1 MKRYIATL
9 MLLAACASAQA
20 REVFPLNEGWRF
32 FFKSENSSDNARH
45 VTLPHTWNTDTGG
58 TGYFLETTA
67 NYQNN
72 MYIPAEWATKRL
84 FVKFYGV
91 QSVADVFVNGYYVG
105 GHKGGGTAFALE
117 ITDKIRFGSDNAL
130 LVVVSNNYCDDVLP
144 TSTDMNLYGGIYREA
159 ELILTEKTA
168 VSPLYLGSDGIL
180 VRQNSVG
187 EDRVE
192 GEAEIHLVTGRRR
205 ASTGNPSRFP
215 SRSTPPGCG
224 APPTRPSTGYR

>member
-9 MLLAACASAQA
+9 LLLAICASTQA

-67 NYQNN
+67 NYQND

-91 QSVADVFVNGYYVG
+91 QSVADVFVNGYHVGEHRAQPGEPVG
-105 GHKGGGTAFALE
+105 GAVLQRYCAGLGALNGGQRGAA
-117 ITDKIRFGSDNAL
+117 KVL
-130 LVVVSNNYCDDVLP
+130 LGQKRHSGHAARQRDYIVARS
-144 TSTDMNLYGGIYREA
+144 GGEQVAHGRRA
-159 ELILTEKTA
+159 HLA
-168 VSPLYLGSDGIL
+168 HASGDL
-180 VRQNSVG
+180 VAG
-187 EDRVE
+187 GVE
-192 GEAEIHLVTGRRR
+192 GDV
-205 ASTGNPSRFP
+205 S
-215 SRSTPPGCG
+215 
-224 APPTRPSTGYR
+224 

>member
-9 MLLAACASAQA
+9 LLLAICASTQA

-67 NYQNN
+67 NYQND

-168 VSPLYLGSDGIL
+168 V
-180 VRQNSVG
+180 
-187 EDRVE
+187 
-192 GEAEIHLVTGRRR
+192 
-205 ASTGNPSRFP
+205 
-215 SRSTPPGCG
+215 
-224 APPTRPSTGYR
+224 

>member
-9 MLLAACASAQA
+9 LLLAICASTQA

-45 VTLPHTWNTDTGG
+45 VTLPHTWDTDTGG

-67 NYQNN
+67 NYQND

-105 GHKGGGTAFALE
+105 GHKV
-117 ITDKIRFGSDNAL
+117 RL
-130 LVVVSNNYCDDVLP
+130 L
-144 TSTDMNLYGGIYREA
+144 
-159 ELILTEKTA
+159 
-168 VSPLYLGSDGIL
+168 
-180 VRQNSVG
+180 
-187 EDRVE
+187 
-192 GEAEIHLVTGRRR
+192 
-205 ASTGNPSRFP
+205 
-215 SRSTPPGCG
+215 RSKS
-224 APPTRPSTGYR
+224 PTRYGSVPTMRCWSSSATITATTCFPPRRT